1 MAKELI
7 AVLSMCNRISGT
19 RGRENISCRVEINY
33 LATQFFVFI
42 FALDT
47 VRDSPSLSTFIS
59 FYFTCR
65 CTR

>member
-1 MAKELI
+1 MVKELI
-7 AVLSMCNRISGT
+7 AILAMHYRISGT
-19 RGRENISCRVEINY
+19 CGRENISCRVKINY

-42 FALDT
+42 SALDT

-59 FYFTCR
+59 FYFTCH